1 MIVYWNH
8 LYLYLFFCLPD
19 LSICEEDML
28 KFPTMAAE
36 GQFSPVGL
44 SVIVYKEYY
53 WEHTNLEL

>member
-1 MIVYWNH
+1 
-8 LYLYLFFCLPD
+8 
-19 LSICEEDML
+19 
-28 KFPTMAAE
+28 MAAE